1 MMSLYRVDK
10 REQPVTLFHS
20 DGVVQEGVLFLSPYA
35 QTHLGEQS
43 LLEMLREREV
53 FIPFRHQGGG
63 FALVNKDS
71 LTHVRFQPLGELEPP
86 FGEQVNVRI
95 TFFGGELLQGSIAL
109 DMPEGQNR
117 LQDYL
122 NAAPGFFPLEA
133 GDAHY
138 IVNGALIR
146 DIAPLR

>member
-1 MMSLYRVDK
+1 MNQYRVDK
-10 REQPVTLFHS
+10 REQPATLFLA
-20 DGVVQEGVLFLSPYA
+20 DGVVQEGVLFLSPFS
-35 QTHLGEQS
+35 QSHSGEQS
-43 LLEMLREREV
+43 LLELLRDREV
-53 FIPFRHQGGG
+53 FIPFRRHDGG
-63 FALVNKDS
+63 FCLINKDS
-71 LTHVRFQPLGELEPP
+71 ITHLRYNPISEFIPP
-86 FGEQVNVRI
+86 FGDRVMVRI

-122 NAAPGFFPLEA
+122 NAAPGFFPLDS

-146 DIAPLR
+146 DITPLR